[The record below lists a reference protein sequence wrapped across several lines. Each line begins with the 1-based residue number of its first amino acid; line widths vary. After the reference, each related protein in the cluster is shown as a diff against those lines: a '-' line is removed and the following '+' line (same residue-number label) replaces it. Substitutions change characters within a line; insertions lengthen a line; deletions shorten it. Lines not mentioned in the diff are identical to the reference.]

1 MREFWT
7 RAVSVILIA
16 AALLGYNIILDTR
29 AKNEQIAQLSAQ
41 VDAMEGSGEESHEAS
56 SPDRD
61 YKDGTYTGEAQ
72 GFGGPVSVEVVIDG
86 GKITEINI
94 LSADNEDGAYL
105 AMAQDII
112 PAIID
117 AQTTD
122 VDTISG
128 ATFSSGGIKDAAAQ
142 ALEKAGK

>member
-29 AKNEQIAQLSAQ
+29 AKDEQIAQLSAQ

-72 GFGGPVSVEVVIDG
+72 GFGGPVDRKSVV
-86 GKITEINI
+86 
-94 LSADNEDGAYL
+94 
-105 AMAQDII
+105 
-112 PAIID
+112 
-117 AQTTD
+117 
-122 VDTISG
+122 
-128 ATFSSGGIKDAAAQ
+128 
-142 ALEKAGK
+142 